1 MADHAAKP
9 FAGTSL
15 IDGHVHY
22 HGCFDRARFLSIANE
37 NFEKA
42 GRQLGIRDHLG
53 WLMFTD
59 MSGERHFNDFRRACG
74 DDNIAGWRLHPTG
87 ESCSLIAATTAGE
100 RLLLVAG
107 RQIVTSEGLEV
118 LALGLEEELPD
129 GKPLAESLHRI
140 EETGAL
146 PVLPWGFGKWWFRRG
161 QILASYLQQGDLKPR
176 YFVGDNAGR
185 PRLLGRPKLFNT
197 ARARGIRNLP
207 GTDPL
212 PFPSEL
218 HKIGSF
224 GFRLDA
230 AMDLTCPFASLKAI
244 LEKNGSQPDTYGRVE
259 SLVPFLRNQVSLRL
273 SKR

>member
-1 MADHAAKP
+1 MADHAARP

-22 HGCFDRARFLSIANE
+22 HGCFDQARFLSVANE
-37 NFEKA
+37 NFKKA

-59 MSGERHFNDFRRACG
+59 MFGERHFNDFRRACE
-74 DDNIAGWRLHPTG
+74 DDEIVGWRLHPTR
-87 ESCSLIAATTAGE
+87 ENCSLIAATAAGE

-107 RQIVTSEGLEV
+107 RQIVTSEGLEL
-118 LALGLEEELPD
+118 LALGLEDELPD
-129 GKPLAESLHRI
+129 GKPLTESLRCVG
-140 EETGAL
+140 EKGAL

-161 QILASYLQQGDLKPR
+161 RILSSYLQQRDLKPR

-185 PRLLGRPKLFNT
+185 PRILGRPKLFNT
-197 ARARGIRNLP
+197 ARAQSIRNLP

-224 GFRLDA
+224 GFRLDEA
-230 AMDLTCPFASLKAI
+230 IDLACPFASLKAT
-244 LEKNGSQPDTYGRVE
+244 LENNGSQPATYGRVE

-273 SKR
+273 NKR